1 MRFSFERTLARIG
14 LPGLSMRMAAARI
27 ALDEAERAYDMAG
40 NGRGV
45 RGWRPSDRS
54 AADEIPPGL
63 AAMRNRAR
71 DLVRNNPWGIKARR
85 QIPAHMV
92 GTGVMPRPTEGADI
106 TRRRALRAW
115 TAWSAE
121 TDIQDNTDFNAQ
133 QALVAGKVFEDGEG
147 FLLWTPAPD
156 VAGGWSTR
164 VLEADYL
171 DETFDEVSRNGS
183 GRIVSGVEF
192 DAAGRR
198 VAYHFWREH
207 PGDALSLRRMARE
220 RVRVD
225 AQFVDHVFERL
236 RPGQVRG
243 VPFMAAA
250 GLRLRDLDD
259 YLLAERWRKK
269 VGAAFAAF
277 VTSPN
282 GPAQSSLG
290 QLATETKSDGTRR
303 GIETIAPGSIKRLL
317 PGESVSFSA
326 PPGDATIEAYVKTE
340 LMAVAAAIGAPY
352 AEFTGD
358 LRSANYSSM
367 RVGRL
372 EFYVILDAWQSLMIK
387 PMLLR
392 RAWRRVQATGGVPG
406 LPCEWSFPR
415 RPWVDPE
422 SEINAEI
429 RAIRAGLTSQPDAIA
444 ARGDDW
450 RQVLAEQAEFLAE
463 ADGLDLVLD
472 TDPRKTAGTGT
483 AQAAKVV
490 ATDANA
496 DPAPQP

>member
-1 MRFSFERTLARIG
+1 MRFLVERALCRIG
-14 LPGLSMRMAAARI
+14 LPGLGLKMAGARV
-27 ALDEAERAYDMAG
+27 ALAEAERAYDLART
-40 NGRGV
+40 GRQTK
-45 RGWRPSDRS
+45 GWRAPATS
-54 AADEIPPGL
+54 AAAEVAPGL

-92 GTGVMPRPTEGADI
+92 GTGVMPRPTEGADV
-106 TRRRALRAW
+106 TRKRALRAW
-115 TAWSAE
+115 NAWAEE
-121 TDIQDNTDFNAQ
+121 TDVETNTGFNGQ
-133 QALVAGKVFEDGEG
+133 QALIAGKIFEDGES
-147 FLLWTPAPD
+147 FLVWTPDAN
-156 VAGGWSTR
+156 ATGGWTTR
-164 VLEADYL
+164 ILEADYL
-171 DETFDEVSRNGS
+171 DETYDDMSRNGS

-192 DAAGRR
+192 DTSGRR
-198 VAYHFWREH
+198 VAYHFWRDH
-207 PGDALSLRRMARE
+207 PGDTGALGRRFSRD
-220 RVRVD
+220 RVRVE
-225 AQFVDHVFERL
+225 AVFVDHVFELL

-250 GLRLRDLDD
+250 GIRLRDLDD
-259 YLLAERWRKK
+259 YLQAERWRKK
-269 VGAAFAAF
+269 IGAAFAAF
-277 VTSPN
+277 VTTPS
-282 GPAQSSLG
+282 GPAASSLG
-290 QLATETKSDGTRR
+290 QVSAETRADGTTRA
-303 GIETIAPGSIKRLL
+303 IETIAPGSIKRLL
-317 PGESVSFSA
+317 PGEEVSFST
-326 PPGDATIEAYVKTE
+326 PPGDATLEAYIKSE

-372 EFYVILDAWQSLMIK
+372 EFYVILDAWQTMMLK

-392 RAWRRVQATGGVPG
+392 RAWRRVQAGSGVPG

-450 RQVLAEQAEFLAE
+450 RAALAEQEQFLRE
-463 ADGLDLVLD
+463 ADRLGLVLD
-472 TDPRKTAGTGT
+472 TDPRKVSGAGL
-483 AQAAKVV
+483 AQAAKPG
-490 ATDANA
+490 AETISGA
-496 DPAPQP
+496 DGA